1 MASLAYIQERMAKLK
16 DWGLE
21 MNSIMKEF
29 NFSSFSD
36 ALVFVNKVAEIAIKQ
51 EHHPEILLSFT
62 TVRLTL
68 TTHSE
73 GTLTSKDFDVAEE
86 IDKIVI

>member
-68 TTHSE
+68 TTNSE